1 MTIQAMPDLTV
12 TSAAQSGKTAMEMA
26 GITHD
31 EIDVVEL
38 YDSFTIT
45 VLLTLESLGFC
56 GRGEGG
62 DFVSNQRTAPG
73 GDFPLNTNGGGLSY
87 AHPGMYG
94 IFLLIEAVRQL
105 RHECG
110 PRQVEN
116 ARIALVAGTGGYL
129 ASTAVCILG
138 RD

>member
-1 MTIQAMPDLTV
+1 
-12 TSAAQSGKTAMEMA
+12 MA
-26 GITHD
+26 GVTHD
-31 EIDVVEL
+31 DIDVVEV

-56 GRGEGG
+56 KPGEGG
-62 DFVSNQRTAPG
+62 HFVSKQRTAPG

-105 RHECG
+105 RSECG
-110 PRQVEN
+110 ERQVEN
-116 ARIALVAGTGGYL
+116 AKIALVTGTGGYL
-129 ASTAVCILG
+129 SSTAVCILG